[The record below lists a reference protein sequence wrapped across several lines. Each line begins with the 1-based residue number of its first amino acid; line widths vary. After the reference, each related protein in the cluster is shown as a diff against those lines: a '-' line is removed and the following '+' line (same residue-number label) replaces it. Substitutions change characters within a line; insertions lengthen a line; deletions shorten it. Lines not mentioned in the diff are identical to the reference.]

1 VVDFESPVEG
11 FEDAVELAVS
21 LSLLGVPRDGIGI
34 GICSVTGSDRWEVV
48 NIKESRANAGK

>member
-21 LSLLGVPRDGIGI
+21 LSLLGVPRDGIGV
-34 GICSVTGSDRWEVV
+34 GIFSVTESDRREVV
-48 NIKESRANAGK
+48 DIKESAANAGK